1 MEGQRYFVKKTNIFY
16 PYCTENKKRKIH
28 YISLRFFCMQK
39 TPIG

>member
-1 MEGQRYFVKKTNIFY
+1 MFRLKTNIFY
-16 PYCTENKKRKIH
+16 SYCTENKKRKIH